1 MDITFFTLICCKNCI
16 VCLNRPKIKEKEA
29 GVGPFFKKRLKC
41 AGPLCLTVGGMRHVN
56 EIENDLIDL
65 IHHGLGNRL
74 R

>member
-1 MDITFFTLICCKNCI
+1 M
-16 VCLNRPKIKEKEA
+16 NRPKIKEKEA